1 MTSIDTIFALSTGR
15 PPSGIAVIRMSGPH
29 VRAALSALAG
39 SVPTPR
45 MARYGPFRT
54 KEFTIDH
61 GISLYFPGPRSV
73 TGEDCGEFHVHGGV
87 AVVNAVLS
95 ALGDIDGCRLAEAGE
110 FTRRAFVNGRMD
122 LTGVEGLS
130 DLIAA
135 ETEAQRR
142 MAVDST
148 SGRLRDLYL
157 HWRTQILRMRAS
169 VEAEMDF
176 SDQEDVSDS
185 VNSALPARIAELV
198 EDIEGHLARY
208 RQSEIV
214 RNGYRVVILGA
225 PNAGKS
231 SLLNALAMRDIAI
244 VTAEPG
250 TTRDLIEVSLDLG
263 GYKVVMTDTAGIR
276 ELPGMI
282 EAVGIERALDAA
294 TSADLVLLVEDM
306 SAPSGFSPN
315 VYRNVV
321 RVGSKADLI
330 GHGGTS
336 GYDVQISTRSGQGM
350 GDLLALIG
358 ESARTDTP
366 TASTALPVRQR
377 HALHLHS
384 AKDALVRA
392 AASDDALEL
401 RAEELRVAA
410 RELGRIVGVTDTEEL
425 LGEIFGR
432 FCIGK

>member
-1 MTSIDTIFALSTGR
+1 
-15 PPSGIAVIRMSGPH
+15 
-29 VRAALSALAG
+29 
-39 SVPTPR
+39 

-54 KEFTIDH
+54 KESTIDH
-61 GISLYFPGPRSV
+61 GISLYFPGPSSV

-95 ALGDIDGCRLAEAGE
+95 ALADIDGCRLAEAGE

-185 VNSALPARIAELV
+185 VNSALPARIAEIV

-263 GYKVVMTDTAGIR
+263 GYKVVLTDTAGIR

-282 EAVGIERALDAA
+282 EAIGIERALDAA
-294 TSADLVLLVEDM
+294 TSADLVLLLEDM

-321 RVGSKADLI
+321 RVGSKVDLI
-330 GHGGTS
+330 GHGGTN
-336 GYDVQISTRSGQGM
+336 GYDVQISTRSGQGV
-350 GDLLALIG
+350 GDLLALIA
-358 ESARTDTP
+358 ERARTDTP
-366 TASTALPVRQR
+366 TVSTALPVRQR

-384 AKDALVRA
+384 AKDALVQA
-392 AASDDALEL
+392 AASDEALEL

-410 RELGRIVGVTDTEEL
+410 RELGRIVGMTDTEEL